1 MQHNVRSTGTLSGIS
16 NYKYGYTIAT
26 CLSFS
31 TPMTKREYCAR
42 FAVGSPPLA
51 ALVTNTAHPLL
62 SQVPLIVSPSIRPPQ
77 AVTLPFEYK
86 SLPANMP
93 QAVNEDDILDTLGQ
107 LSQKLEQLEQDH
119 RAAVATYQSWR
130 ENVDQQTREEQRKIA
145 PGYLDSVDRIL
156 VPQKRTETVEQ
167 EQEMDTE
174 EDGKEEE
181 PVNELDK
188 AFGKVGL
195 E

>member
-1 MQHNVRSTGTLSGIS
+1 MVCWMQHNVRSTGTLSGIS

-31 TPMTKREYCAR
+31 TPMTK
-42 FAVGSPPLA
+42 P
-51 ALVTNTAHPLL
+51 HPLL

>member
-1 MQHNVRSTGTLSGIS
+1 
-16 NYKYGYTIAT
+16 
-26 CLSFS
+26 
-31 TPMTKREYCAR
+31 MTKREYYNQTQT
-42 FAVGSPPLA
+42 FLLPPA
-51 ALVTNTAHPLL
+51 NPAHPLL

-93 QAVNEDDILDTLGQ
+93 QSVREDDILDTLSQ
-107 LSQKLEQLEQDH
+107 LGAKLEQLENDH
-119 RAAVATYQSWR
+119 RDAVATYQSWR
-130 ENVDQQTREEQRKIA
+130 ENVDQLTREEQRKIA
-145 PGYLDSVDRIL
+145 PGYLDSADRML
-156 VPQKRTETVEQ
+156 VPQKKTAEQQ
-167 EQEMDTE
+167 EQDMEVDEVE
-174 EDGKEEE
+174 EVKEE